1 MTKFT
6 ELWQTEAIRLKE
18 HHHGAMDDSAYIYA
32 LRAQELSPE
41 QKVINRAQRLASAS
55 GLTQDI
61 SNYRSL
67 AKYALLLLLVLSVFS
82 GIGLAYA
89 ALGSRSSE
97 VNLLSAWVAILG
109 LHALSFI
116 IWLAYLFVPKRSDK
130 DYPLLG
136 KLWLWIT
143 KKLSRGPNA
152 ALVPN
157 ALFSLTR
164 QQRST
169 SWLLSTISHALWLT
183 VLVSA
188 LATVFFL
195 LSTRRYTFV
204 WETTILSAESLEN
217 IAYVLGLIP
226 SWLGFPMPE
235 VNQLLT
241 AGAADNLA
249 LHALWSSWLVGQII
263 VFGILLRLIAFI
275 ICLAISRFRLAR
287 CRLDINTTAYASLLA
302 RLEPIAI
309 STGVDSPAPE
319 LKAPAL
325 EKASLVDLSGN
336 GTLIVGIEL
345 DPDEKWPI
353 IDSHDKEHLIDG
365 GNIESRK
372 QRHQLLSELG
382 QRLDP
387 LQQILFICDA
397 EQTPDRSHLNLMQ
410 TIAQFGQ
417 KHFILLINRHQ
428 QARDQSELW
437 LKSLTDS
444 GVVREAIFM
453 DQEAAYNMLDI

>member
-18 HHHGAMDDSAYIYA
+18 HHHGPMDDSAYIYA
-32 LRAQELSPE
+32 LRAQDLSPQ
-41 QKVINRAQRLASAS
+41 QKIINRAQRLATAS
-55 GLTQDI
+55 GLKQDI
-61 SNYRSL
+61 DNYRSL
-67 AKYALLLLLVLSVFS
+67 AKYALLLLLVLSVFT
-82 GIGLAYA
+82 GIALAYA
-89 ALGSRSSE
+89 ALGSRSTE
-97 VNLLSAWVAILG
+97 VNLLSAWIAILG

-116 IWLAYLFVPKRSDK
+116 IWLVYLFVPKRSDK

-136 KLWLWIT
+136 QLWLWVT
-143 KKLSRGPNA
+143 KKLARGPNA

-169 SWLLSTISHALWLT
+169 SWLLSTSSHALWLT
-183 VLVSA
+183 VLISA
-188 LATVFFL
+188 LASVFFL

-217 IAYVLGLIP
+217 IAHVLGLIP

-241 AGAADNLA
+241 VGAADNLA
-249 LHALWSSWLVGQII
+249 LHALWSSWLVGQIV
-263 VFGILLRLIAFI
+263 VFGILLRLCAFI
-275 ICLAISRFRLAR
+275 ICLTVSRYRLAR
-287 CRLDINTTAYASLLA
+287 CRLDIDSAAYAPLLA
-302 RLEPIAI
+302 RLEPVAI
-309 STGVDSPAPE
+309 STGVDSPAP
-319 LKAPAL
+319 KIKTPAL
-325 EKASLVDLSGN
+325 QKASLDLSGN

-345 DPDEKWPI
+345 DPHEQWPI
-353 IDSHDKEHLIDG
+353 FDNLNNERTIDG
-365 GNIESRK
+365 GNIESRE
-372 QRHQLLSELG
+372 QRHQLLTKLG
-382 QRLDP
+382 QRQEP

-410 TIAQFGQ
+410 TIANFGQ
-417 KHFILLINRHQ
+417 KHFIFLINRHHPE
-428 QARDQSELW
+428 RDQSELW

-444 GVVREAIFM
+444 GVEREAIFM
-453 DQEAAYNMLDI
+453 EQEAAYTMLDI

>member
-18 HHHGAMDDSAYIYA
+18 HHHGPMDDSAYIYA
-32 LRAQELSPE
+32 LRAQDLSPE
-41 QKVINRAQRLASAS
+41 KKVINRAQRLATAS

-61 SNYRSL
+61 NNYRSL
-67 AKYALLLLLVLSVFS
+67 AKYALLLLLVLSVVS
-82 GIGLAYA
+82 GIALAYA
-89 ALGSRSSE
+89 ALGSRSTE

-116 IWLAYLFVPKRSDK
+116 IWLVFLFIPKRSDK

-136 KLWLWIT
+136 KLWLWVT

-164 QQRST
+164 QQRAT
-169 SWLLSTISHALWLT
+169 SWLLSCVSHAFWLT
-183 VLVSA
+183 ALVSA
-188 LATVFFL
+188 LVTVFFL

-204 WETTILSAESLEN
+204 WETTILSAGTIEN
-217 IAYVLGLIP
+217 IAYTLGLVP

-235 VNQLLT
+235 VNQLFGV
-241 AGAADNLA
+241 GAADNQA
-249 LHALWSSWLVGQII
+249 LQALWSSWLVGQLV
-263 VFGILLRLIAFI
+263 VFGILLRLVAFI
-275 ICLAISRFRLAR
+275 ICLVISRFRLSR
-287 CRLDINTTAYASLLA
+287 CRLDIDSAAYAPLLA
-302 RLEPIAI
+302 RLEPIAV
-309 STGVDSPAPE
+309 STGVDSPAPQI
-319 LKAPAL
+319 KTAAL
-325 EKASLVDLSGN
+325 QKASLDLSGN

-345 DPDEKWPI
+345 DPHERWPI
-353 IDSHDKEHLIDG
+353 IESLDNERIIDG
-365 GNIESRK
+365 GNIESRE

-382 QRLDP
+382 QRPEP

-410 TIAQFGQ
+410 TIANFGQ
-417 KHFILLINRHQ
+417 KHFILLINRHDPE
-428 QARDQSELW
+428 RDQSELW
-437 LKSLTDS
+437 LKSLAEA
-444 GVVREAIFM
+444 GIEREAIFM
-453 DQEAAYNMLDI
+453 DREAAYNMLDI